1 MTQKRIIVF
10 LILASA
16 ISFAY
21 YYFFVDTL
29 SMSQLARQ
37 TRNKKVKVLV
47 GFIDLDSGLTRYD
60 VYRVSKKGNY
70 WKSRMREVRSIQ
82 DSTKRERER
91 DRLLEEMMQDPSM
104 RKIMRKLAAF
114 GANSATEVLKALGAF
129 R

>member
-1 MTQKRIIVF
+1 MTQKRIIIF
-10 LILASA
+10 LFLASA

-37 TRNKKVKVLV
+37 TRSKKAKVLV

-60 VYRVSKKGNY
+60 VYSVSKKGNY

-82 DSTKRERER
+82 DSVKRERAR
-91 DRLLEEMMQDPSM
+91 DRLLEEMMQDPSI
-104 RKIMRKLAAF
+104 RKIMRKLNAF